1 MSNNPPVDPQI
12 NDPLV
17 VYLITSTEEETWLA
31 LETAGLASK
40 VYDPDD
46 PDNQP
51 PTNPMEAENF
61 VASGA
66 YTWVFDETQ
75 GFNDMFGTIYV
86 KTGAT
91 VPGDDGPVDVIEPLD
106 NNFYTNLA
114 LFDSQF
120 DTSSLPVVT
129 PSPMTPYH
137 KFAGQDQWQ
146 D

>member
-1 MSNNPPVDPQI
+1 MSNNPPVEPEVR
-12 NDPLV
+12 NPVV
-17 VYLITSTEEETWLA
+17 VYLMTSTEEETWLA
-31 LETAGLASK
+31 LEAAGLASRE
-40 VYDPDD
+40 YDPDD

-51 PTNPMEAENF
+51 PTDPMEAENF

-66 YTWVFDETQ
+66 FTWVFDESQ
-75 GFNDMFGTIYV
+75 GANDMFGTIYV
-86 KTGAT
+86 KTGET
-91 VPGDDGPVDVIEPLD
+91 IPGEDGPVAVIEPLD

-114 LFDSQF
+114 LFNDQF

-129 PSPMTPYH
+129 PSPTTPYQ